1 MARSQMHPEA
11 ADRAGPVW
19 STALPPFE
27 VTRRTDL
34 RLIVLDDAKELLER
48 YGEFPSLRR
57 YLGVLDPER
66 HASIAEELLAF
77 AFDLAPA
84 GASELAGCWKRDH
97 PEWTDAIDRARAVA
111 AMLEALGPDVD
122 GGSTADDST
131 KPAERTD
138 VLPSVGPPGPDGR
151 GRYRLVERVGAGSH
165 GLVFRAIDHV
175 LSQCGTEVTVAVKVI
190 GCGAADIE
198 ASLREAGAARAVS
211 HGSVA
216 RVLDAGVAPTDLAQS
231 ATGGPTAIF
240 IVAEFIEGVPLYIW
254 KAAHP
259 HRTAAECARI
269 ARAVADAIDSCH
281 AAGVVHGD
289 ISPANV
295 LVEPTGA
302 VRVVDFGLAS
312 RRAIA
317 PDLTEI
323 ADGAT
328 RDRRRIVAL
337 MRWLVRDLPSSR
349 HVRAEVDAVERR
361 CAGLPPRR
369 TLGVDR
375 GVTLATAALL
385 LGLLVTAYVLAR
397 RQTPDPVV
405 LLFGDALDT
414 RPDLVELTRDLLDDG
429 MPTIWSDEVFAAKV
443 RALREEVTAARRR
456 GEPSRDL
463 ELLAALAVLPTPE
476 RLFARPFAALA
487 VDGGLGSDG
496 ALLDRPAVRRELA
509 WAIAWSFEA
518 GGGTAPP
525 EESTRIEALSRRLG
539 APGLFRLLQVEP
551 QPRERAR

>member
-1 MARSQMHPEA
+1 
-11 ADRAGPVW
+11 
-19 STALPPFE
+19 
-27 VTRRTDL
+27 
-34 RLIVLDDAKELLER
+34 
-48 YGEFPSLRR
+48 
-57 YLGVLDPER
+57 
-66 HASIAEELLAF
+66 
-77 AFDLAPA
+77 
-84 GASELAGCWKRDH
+84 
-97 PEWTDAIDRARAVA
+97 
-111 AMLEALGPDVD
+111 
-122 GGSTADDST
+122 
-131 KPAERTD
+131 
-138 VLPSVGPPGPDGR
+138 
-151 GRYRLVERVGAGSH
+151 
-165 GLVFRAIDHV
+165 V
-175 LSQCGTEVTVAVKVI
+175 LSQCGTEVVVAVKVI
-190 GCGAADIE
+190 GCGAAEIE
-198 ASLREAGAARAVS
+198 ACLREAGAARAVS

-216 RVLDAGVAPTDLAQS
+216 RVLDAGVVPADLARS

-312 RRAIA
+312 RRATA

-323 ADGAT
+323 ADGTT
-328 RDRRRIVAL
+328 RDRRRIAAL

-349 HVRAEVDAVERR
+349 HVRTEVDAVERR

-375 GVTLATAALL
+375 AVTLATAALL

-397 RQTPDPVV
+397 GRTPDPVV

-429 MPTIWSDEVFAAKV
+429 MPTIWTDEVFAAKV

-487 VDGGLGSDG
+487 VDGRLGSDG
-496 ALLDRPAVRRELA
+496 ALLDRPDVRRELA

-539 APGLFRLLQVEP
+539 APGLFRLLRVEP